1 MPVLRVCWRRASP
14 VAAGDANKH
23 AAYHARAHATMIRV
37 VIMVRQTLCCTRKT
51 TTCLSKRRAALRRSS
66 RFLCLCLCDCGSGTC
81 NASSARQ
88 ALRPCSRRWRLSTCV
103 SHHISCS
110 LVPSREHAHRLP
122 KTRRW
127 MSSRTRVRTTIRRS
141 RRKALPREAV
151 AAAAVKDV
159 PRSPQALLLT
169 VCPCEYACVHVLCTK
184 SACMCVPV
192 RMHVRACAR
201 MRAYLFSAWHAGILC
216 PHTPKSLRMSPRGP
230 LSHVAMPMGARTC
243 LVHHAHASWMG
254 MLAVICV

>member
-1 MPVLRVCWRRASP
+1 MRVPSHLMLPRSLARTRTQTAQNTEVDELEDKSADDNKEVKKEGVAAGSGGGGGGEGCAAQPSGVATHGVPLRVCMRA
-14 VAAGDANKH
+14 
-23 AAYHARAHATMIRV
+23 RV
-37 VIMVRQTLCCTRKT
+37 VYLASMHACTCC
-51 TTCLSKRRAALRRSS
+51 
-66 RFLCLCLCDCGSGTC
+66 
-81 NASSARQ
+81 
-88 ALRPCSRRWRLSTCV
+88 V
-103 SHHISCS
+103 
-110 LVPSREHAHRLP
+110 
-122 KTRRW
+122 
-127 MSSRTRVRTTIRRS
+127 
-141 RRKALPREAV
+141 
-151 AAAAVKDV
+151 
-159 PRSPQALLLT
+159 
-169 VCPCEYACVHVLCTK
+169 PCEYACVHVLCTK